1 MDLIELQLS
10 MKTIDTLQ
18 KCDVWLLEDIID
30 RMRSDPAGMSL
41 ALVKIKLADFAVI
54 TEEIKNRTKN
64 VLDK

>member
-1 MDLIELQLS
+1 